1 MNFVRRLS
9 TWKYFIVLKSD
20 QTVIG
25 DTSVT
30 IVDAGID
37 VNNPYPLLTF
47 PTPTTTTING
57 LNAFVFTS
65 NESNIPFSEVS
76 KLGLRLKKN
85 ISSVLTSIIDNL
97 PNPTIAYVS
106 ADPALLSI
114 THIYV
119 YI

>member
-76 KLGLRLKKN
+76 KLGLRLEKKHFECSYFN
-85 ISSVLTSIIDNL
+85 NR
-97 PNPTIAYVS
+97 
-106 ADPALLSI
+106 
-114 THIYV
+114 
-119 YI
+119 